1 VFIGLFYGL
10 LAILDDGIEL
20 SMGTHT
26 ANNLFLSLFVTNSA
40 SVLQSDAVFEVK
52 TVDPLQD
59 LLSAVVIA
67 AIVFFILYKK
77 YNWNLGIMNKRVEIK
92 D

>member
-1 VFIGLFYGL
+1 
-10 LAILDDGIEL
+10 
-20 SMGTHT
+20 
-26 ANNLFLSLFVTNSA
+26 VTNSA
-40 SVLQSDAVFEVK
+40 SVLQSNAVFEVK